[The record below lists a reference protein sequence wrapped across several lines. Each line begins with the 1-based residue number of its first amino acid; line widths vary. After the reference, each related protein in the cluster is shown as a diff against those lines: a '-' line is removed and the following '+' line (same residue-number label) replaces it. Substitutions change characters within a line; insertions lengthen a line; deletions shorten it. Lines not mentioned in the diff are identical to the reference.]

1 MLNINVLHYKLSMLI
16 IGVYTFVAFPCHA
29 GAPTASEYQIKSVFL
44 YNFVNFIDWP
54 DSAFDSSSS
63 PFNLC
68 VFGKNPFGA
77 FLKVATDNQKAGQHP
92 IKLHYLD
99 HTSQISICHILYI
112 SDTQPAQIQP
122 VLHLTQKHPILTVS
136 DEKDFISLG
145 GMVNF
150 FKISNKVRLAMN
162 PDAIKKAKL
171 KASANLLKL
180 AKITKR

>member
-1 MLNINVLHYKLSMLI
+1 MLI
-16 IGVYTFVAFPCHA
+16 FSLYALITFPCYA
-29 GAPTASEYQIKSVFL
+29 GSPSASEYQIKSVFL
-44 YNFVNFIDWP
+44 YNFVNFIYWP
-54 DSAFDSSSS
+54 ESAFENDTS

-77 FLKVATDNQKAGQHP
+77 FLKVTTENQKAGKHP

-99 HTSQISICHILYI
+99 RASQIHTCHILYI
-112 SDTQPAQIQP
+112 SNNQQAQVIQI
-122 VLHLTQKHPILTVS
+122 LRLTKKYPMLTVS
-136 DEKDFISLG
+136 DVDNFIPLG

-162 PDAIKKAKL
+162 PNAIRKADL

-180 AKITKR
+180 AKIVKR